1 MPPNSRRR
9 RQQNVRDARRRANAG
24 QYAKKSSR
32 GRRGRTSGPS
42 SSGQSPGNRTSAK
55 SGRIYERDLAAK
67 QRQIDNENLLKV
79 FGITPVQFG
88 QSADADLRATQDLV
102 SNIRMQRGVAP
113 KSILEPPKGGK
124 PKSVVSTNSSE
135 PKNVSQDVSKTMGA
149 KIAREA
155 TEEAIEAA
163 YGRVKSRAGGKSGTR
178 RYDRDSKGRFA

>member
-1 MPPNSRRR
+1 MPPNPRRR

-24 QYAKKSSR
+24 QYAKKSSK
-32 GRRGRTSGPS
+32 GRRGRPSGPS
-42 SSGQSPGNRTSAK
+42 SSGQSPGNRTTSK
-55 SGRIYERDLAAK
+55 SGRIYERDLAVK

-113 KSILEPPKGGK
+113 KSILEPPKK
-124 PKSVVSTNSSE
+124 
-135 PKNVSQDVSKTMGA
+135 SQDVSKVMGA

-163 YGRVKSRAGGKSGTR
+163 YGRVESKAGNKSGTR